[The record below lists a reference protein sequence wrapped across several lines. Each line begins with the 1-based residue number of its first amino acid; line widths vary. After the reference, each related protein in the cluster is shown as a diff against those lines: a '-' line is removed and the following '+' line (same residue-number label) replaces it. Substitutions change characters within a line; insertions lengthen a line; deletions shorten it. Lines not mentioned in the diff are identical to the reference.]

1 MDSWAARFDDSKY
14 PRDFY
19 IHTLISLSAAH
30 DAEQTGHFVIR
41 MLQWKDGKVKRDPN
55 GEITVNGLGYV
66 IGRTKPN
73 TYDPKLHDK
82 VLFSR
87 RFLDWTQEIKE
98 RQSFSSE
105 LVNQIRRHGL
115 WSKNSLVIPVFLLH
129 ILNPRVFPIFDQH
142 VERTRRFLMGQDL
155 NVSSIGL
162 QIDDYVQYTAFWFE
176 LLSDLGLDVTT
187 VEYECIKHID
197 EALWAMGKHL
207 KQMER
212 VGKVRSIVF
221 NETSNSI
228 SRNRT
233 VTTGSPEFKNAVLKY
248 ASTMPQSAAME
259 RAAREFEIRLPP
271 SYLQY
276 PGSHIY
282 RWRQQGFPK

>member
-19 IHTLISLSAAH
+19 LHTLVSLSAAH
-30 DAEQTGHFVIR
+30 EGEQTGQFEIQ
-41 MLQWKDGKVKRDPN
+41 MLQWKDGKVKRDPS

-73 TYDPKLHDK
+73 TYDPTRHNKILI
-82 VLFSR
+82 SR
-87 RFLDWTQEIKE
+87 RFLDWTQEIKK
-98 RQSFSSE
+98 RRSFSSE
-105 LVNQIRRHGL
+105 LLEQIRRHGL

-129 ILNPRVFPIFDQH
+129 ILNPWVFPIFDQH
-142 VERTRRFLMGQDL
+142 VERTRRFLTGQDL
-155 NVSSIGL
+155 NVSSIGM

-176 LLSDLGLDVTT
+176 LLSDLGLDVTIA
-187 VEYECIKHID
+187 EYECIKHID

-207 KQMER
+207 KQMEK
-212 VGKVRSIVF
+212 VGKDRSSVF
-221 NETSNSI
+221 IETTNSI
-228 SRNRT
+228 FRNRIR
-233 VTTGSPEFKNAVLKY
+233 TTGSPEFKNAVLKY
-248 ASTMPQSAAME
+248 ASTMTQSTAMK